1 MKIRKLFAAVLAL
14 VLVLA
19 AVPVASFAEEIAA
32 AASEAKAMRTLDN
45 TWAVLDAVE
54 AEAIASGMNR
64 KDVIK
69 AVYETALNIEA
80 VDADGF
86 SDFTKDGFF
95 FTVDGMYCAY
105 NYRLRNELDTNCE
118 PVTETMIVV
127 PGSGKSATRSAESPN
142 VFLIG
147 PYYGQDSS
155 FTDQYKNEAQSIAN
169 ATGGTYTLLQ
179 STGAT
184 GPAIAQNFPDKGVV
198 IFDSHG
204 TQSGTSSYLCLT
216 TNSGIT
222 QQDYSN
228 GWAVSSGSAAFID
241 GRYIQNH
248 ITTQLSNC
256 FVWMAICEGMKRQG
270 QGTTGYA
277 LLEAGAGA
285 VYGYSQSVTFAG
297 DYKYEATFWTHMKNG
312 ETAAESYNAM
322 VAQWGIPDPHGDAYP
337 IMMSPVDPFP
347 SNPDAAQTVNCT
359 WLLFGD
365 GDPEPIESL
374 SLNDVELYTGN
385 SATLRLSVTPYSAD
399 YTVEFVSSNP
409 NVAAINGN
417 TVLGVRE
424 GTATITANVH
434 DNIAN
439 ADLSCTATV
448 TVTDFEGWMLVD
460 EVEVGERY
468 IIVDSGSIS
477 GTTGYAVGNSIVSS
491 NHYLN
496 TVAVTV
502 NSDDTLTLAASVN
515 ADAITWIPQGS
526 ASAGYTWQNVGNG
539 KYMGLDSAQY
549 LYPSNTGV
557 AWLYQSDKA
566 FNNQV
571 DTDGYYYLSYSSGDT
586 NAGRRYTT
594 SQNATAIYIYKYVS
608 APEPVEPTYYTVRF
622 YGWDMETVISEQQV
636 EEGAAA
642 IAPEPPVSPIENEV
656 FDRWDQDFSCVTS
669 DLDIYPIFI
678 AIEPPVGPDGD
689 VDINGEVTVT
699 DALLALR
706 MAMGILPANDDN
718 VAHGDMNGNGSIDV
732 TDAVLILR
740 MAMGIS

>member
-1 MKIRKLFAAVLAL
+1 MKIRKLLAAALAL
-14 VLVLA
+14 VMVFAVVPFASLAEEVEA
-19 AVPVASFAEEIAA
+19 AVSEAA
-32 AASEAKAMRTLDN
+32 AMRKLDN
-45 TWAVLDAVE
+45 TWAAIDAAE
-54 AEAIASGMNR
+54 AEAIAAGMDR
-64 KDVIK
+64 SEVIN
-69 AVYETALNIEA
+69 AVYLSALNIET
-80 VDADGF
+80 VDSDSF
-86 SDFTKDGFF
+86 SDFNKDGFF

-105 NYRLRNELDTNCE
+105 NYRLRNELDTDCE
-118 PVTETMIVV
+118 PVTETKIVI
-127 PGSGKSATRSAESPN
+127 PGNGSATRSAESPN
-142 VFLIG
+142 VFLVG
-147 PYYGQDSS
+147 PYYGHDSS
-155 FTDQYKNEAQSIAN
+155 FTDQYKTEAQSIAN

-198 IFDSHG
+198 IYDSHG

-222 QQDYSN
+222 QTDYNN
-228 GWAVSSGSAAFID
+228 GWAVNAGSAAYID
-241 GRYIQNH
+241 GRYIENH
-248 ITTQLSNC
+248 VSSTLANP

-277 LLEAGAGA
+277 LLRAGAGA

-359 WLLFGD
+359 WLLYGE
-365 GDPEPIESL
+365 GDPEPIESI
-374 SLNDVELYTGN
+374 SLNDIELYTGN
-385 SATLRLSVTPYSAD
+385 SATLRLNVTPYSAD
-399 YTVEFVSSNP
+399 YTVEYVSSNP
-409 NVAAINGN
+409 NIASVNGS
-417 TVLGVRE
+417 TVTGVRG

-434 DNIAN
+434 DNVAN

-468 IIVDSGSIS
+468 IIVDSGSIN
-477 GTTGYAVGNSIVSS
+477 GTTGYAVGNAIVSS

-502 NSDDTLTLAASVN
+502 NSDDTLTLGANVN
-515 ADAITWIPQGS
+515 ADAITWIPQGN

-586 NAGRRYTT
+586 NAGQRYTT
-594 SQNATAIYIYKYVS
+594 SQNATPIYIYKYVS

-656 FDRWDQDFSCVTS
+656 FDCWDQDFSCVMS

-678 AIEPPVGPDGD
+678 AIEPIPADGD
-689 VDINGEVTVT
+689 LDGDGSVTVA
-699 DALLALR
+699 DALIALR
-706 MAMGILPANDDN
+706 IAMGIIEPSGDQ

-732 TDAVLILR
+732 NDAVMILR
-740 MAMGIS
+740 MAMHVQ